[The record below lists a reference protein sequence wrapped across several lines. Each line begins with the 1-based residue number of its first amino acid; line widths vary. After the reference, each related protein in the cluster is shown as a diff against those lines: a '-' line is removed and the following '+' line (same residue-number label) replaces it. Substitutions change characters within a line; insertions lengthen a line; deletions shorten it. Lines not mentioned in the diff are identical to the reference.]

1 MSFYRFFKKLQSDSN
16 GFTLVE
22 IIVTLAI
29 FSIVLVVAS
38 NYLLFGNRMFTET
51 EVKNTEKSI
60 GDNAFKYMKRKIVY
74 ATKLEIINK
83 DLNPQPTPKYN
94 QKMYIGT
101 GDDNGDLMLAKKE
114 DTDKNYQETNLFGQD
129 YYGLYILSY
138 NVKVL
143 DDTRLSLT
151 ITVKHS
157 GENDILYS
165 ASEVIKNINLAN
177 SSSKIIQTGS
187 NNQIAEDGFVDPIIS
202 FDTETKLSTVYSP
215 IELREQMLYTY
226 DMFKKNKLDE
236 FPENYRK
243 IYPTNNS
250 KGNDNVRGYV
260 GQYYYHGEPYII
272 NPTLEQITQSF
283 PDFEGFPK
291 EVIEKTDRKI
301 EEYSKKMGISYRTL
315 EDFLSIKGLK
325 MQAFICLGGVGPND
339 GSCYVYVSEKS
350 GWQNVSLVHNFETDT
365 WYYGFRA
372 KGSQLGIANKPWRTV
387 TTGEKEHEGVWNF
400 IEEHEIS
407 TMVEVPNGEAWI
419 RIEE

>member
-60 GDNAFKYMKRKIVY
+60 GDNTFKYMKRKIVY

-83 DLNPQPTPKYN
+83 NLNPQPTPKYN

-129 YYGLYILSY
+129 YYGLYIVSY

-143 DDTRLSLT
+143 DDMRLSLT

-165 ASEVIKNINLAN
+165 VSEVIKNINLAN
-177 SSSKIIQTGS
+177 NSSKIIQTGS

-202 FDTETKLSTVYSP
+202 FDTETKLSTV
-215 IELREQMLYTY
+215 
-226 DMFKKNKLDE
+226 
-236 FPENYRK
+236 
-243 IYPTNNS
+243 
-250 KGNDNVRGYV
+250 
-260 GQYYYHGEPYII
+260 
-272 NPTLEQITQSF
+272 
-283 PDFEGFPK
+283 
-291 EVIEKTDRKI
+291 
-301 EEYSKKMGISYRTL
+301 
-315 EDFLSIKGLK
+315 
-325 MQAFICLGGVGPND
+325 
-339 GSCYVYVSEKS
+339 
-350 GWQNVSLVHNFETDT
+350 
-365 WYYGFRA
+365 
-372 KGSQLGIANKPWRTV
+372 
-387 TTGEKEHEGVWNF
+387 
-400 IEEHEIS
+400 
-407 TMVEVPNGEAWI
+407 
-419 RIEE
+419 